1 MNVISVFAKGADNK
15 GQYKRSEFSIGI
27 FGALFRMVLFP
38 MVVFLSYVHLC
49 GAFFPLFGNTSILWI
64 KLL

>member
-15 GQYKRSEFSIGI
+15 GQCERSEFSIGI
-27 FGALFRMVLFP
+27 FGALFRMVLFS

-49 GAFFPLFGNTSILWI
+49 GAFFSVVRQYKYFMD
-64 KLL
+64 